1 MRTMRFKMR
10 SHLRTLSVD
19 LDLHA
24 GLRLHSPHCQKF
36 SPANGSQLLLVIG
49 RVPTLNASKFF
60 WAYRVPRWDG
70 LKQTNRLEIAFCAI
84 LLGKVGQ
91 KVS

>member
-10 SHLRTLSVD
+10 SHIQTLSVD
-19 LDLHA
+19 LDPHA

-60 WAYRVPRWDG
+60 VGISRA
-70 LKQTNRLEIAFCAI
+70 A
-84 LLGKVGQ
+84 LGW
-91 KVS
+91 S